1 MAAFDY
7 CVYLWLE
14 MVFLPYKLMGQNAQ
28 FQDEREASES

>member
-14 MVFLPYKLMGQNAQ
+14 MVFLPLMGQNAQ